1 MSDNAVEWPYWSVDI
16 PGLSQTEAQKVLTMA
31 AQAGIGIGGSLV
43 DPALFLTLIL
53 DRDTVVSFTRI
64 FDLIHLSL
72 GPESKED
79 KMIVASI
86 IEVMNEWLDA
96 SGKPE

>member
-1 MSDNAVEWPYWSVDI
+1 
-16 PGLSQTEAQKVLTMA
+16 
-31 AQAGIGIGGSLV
+31 
-43 DPALFLTLIL
+43 
-53 DRDTVVSFTRI
+53 VVSFTRI

>member
-1 MSDNAVEWPYWSVDI
+1 
-16 PGLSQTEAQKVLTMA
+16 MA